1 MAAAGGLFSHDHFA
15 RQSAADEGDLATFAF
30 TAGDAATIMAEVE
43 DLGLER
49 GTVDA
54 GAGSG
59 HVATGCG
66 RKWAR
71 IVADPDRRGLPP
83 LAPAA
88 AVLDDVNQLTWR
100 QPLMQMTPRAGR
112 PRFLLVEDDI
122 ISRGFFKAAL
132 ETLPADVDTADSL
145 ASALASA
152 EPGAHD
158 LWLID
163 VNLPDGNGAQLLRE
177 LRRSHPDTPA
187 LAHTA
192 DGDTSIHARLREAG
206 FSDTL
211 VKPLGRDQLLKAVRR
226 ALVNSPAGIA
236 VAPAPAAIELNGQD
250 WDETAAL
257 AALNGQR
264 NHLIA
269 LRELFLAEL
278 PGVRDAVEQAV
289 DQHDERQLRSQLHRL
304 QASCG
309 FVGAARLG
317 RAVRQLHHMPESDL
331 AQAGFRAAVAAL
343 LH

>member
-1 MAAAGGLFSHDHFA
+1 MEAA
-15 RQSAADEGDLATFAF
+15 
-30 TAGDAATIMAEVE
+30 
-43 DLGLER
+43 
-49 GTVDA
+49 
-54 GAGSG
+54 
-59 HVATGCG
+59 
-66 RKWAR
+66 
-71 IVADPDRRGLPP
+71 
-83 LAPAA
+83 
-88 AVLDDVNQLTWR
+88 
-100 QPLMQMTPRAGR
+100 LMQMTPRTSR

-145 ASALASA
+145 ASALARG

-163 VNLPDGNGAQLLRE
+163 VNLPDGNGAQLLQA
-177 LRRSHPDTPA
+177 LRLSHPDTPA

-192 DGDTSIHARLREAG
+192 DGDASIHAGLREAG

-226 ALVNSPAGIA
+226 ALVNRPGATPLPPASTELA
-236 VAPAPAAIELNGQD
+236 VED

-289 DQHDERQLRSQLHRL
+289 DQHDERLLRSHLHRL

-317 RAVRQLHHMPESDL
+317 RAVRQLHHSPDSGQ
-331 AQAGFRAAVAAL
+331 AQAGFRAAVASL

>member
-1 MAAAGGLFSHDHFA
+1 
-15 RQSAADEGDLATFAF
+15 
-30 TAGDAATIMAEVE
+30 
-43 DLGLER
+43 
-49 GTVDA
+49 
-54 GAGSG
+54 
-59 HVATGCG
+59 
-66 RKWAR
+66 
-71 IVADPDRRGLPP
+71 
-83 LAPAA
+83 
-88 AVLDDVNQLTWR
+88 
-100 QPLMQMTPRAGR
+100 MQMTPRAAR

-152 EPGAHD
+152 EPGSHD

-192 DGDTSIHARLREAG
+192 DGDASIHARLREAG

-226 ALVNSPAGIA
+226 ALVNSPAGIF
-236 VAPAPAAIELNGQD
+236 VAQAPAAVELAVQD

-309 FVGAARLG
+309 FVGRHGWDGRCASCIMRPIPGRPRRGSATRWLPCCTEGCSAGLRPCNCRGFKPRQQQRPEPERLWPLLVG
-317 RAVRQLHHMPESDL
+317 RAGVGGQDTP
-331 AQAGFRAAVAAL
+331 
-343 LH
+343 

>member
-1 MAAAGGLFSHDHFA
+1 MMD
-15 RQSAADEGDLATFAF
+15 AADME
-30 TAGDAATIMAEVE
+30 AA
-43 DLGLER
+43 
-49 GTVDA
+49 
-54 GAGSG
+54 
-59 HVATGCG
+59 
-66 RKWAR
+66 
-71 IVADPDRRGLPP
+71 
-83 LAPAA
+83 
-88 AVLDDVNQLTWR
+88 
-100 QPLMQMTPRAGR
+100 LMQMTPRTSR

-145 ASALASA
+145 ASALARA

-163 VNLPDGNGAQLLRE
+163 VNLPDGNGAQLLHE

-192 DGDTSIHARLREAG
+192 DGDVSIHERLREAG
-206 FSDTL
+206 FNDTL

-226 ALVNSPAGIA
+226 ALVNSPAGA
-236 VAPAPAAIELNGQD
+236 TPPSAAIELVVED

-289 DQHDERQLRSQLHRL
+289 DQHDASSLRNQLHRL

-309 FVGAARLG
+309 FVGAARLA
-317 RAVRQLHHMPESDL
+317 RAVRQLHHAPESVP

>member
-1 MAAAGGLFSHDHFA
+1 
-15 RQSAADEGDLATFAF
+15 
-30 TAGDAATIMAEVE
+30 
-43 DLGLER
+43 
-49 GTVDA
+49 
-54 GAGSG
+54 
-59 HVATGCG
+59 
-66 RKWAR
+66 
-71 IVADPDRRGLPP
+71 
-83 LAPAA
+83 
-88 AVLDDVNQLTWR
+88 
-100 QPLMQMTPRAGR
+100 MQMTPRASR

-145 ASALASA
+145 ASALARA

-163 VNLPDGNGAQLLRE
+163 VNLPDGNGAQLLHE

-192 DGDTSIHARLREAG
+192 DGDADIHARLREAG

-226 ALVNSPAGIA
+226 ALVNRPAGA
-236 VAPAPAAIELNGQD
+236 AASPAAIELVVED

-289 DQHDERQLRSQLHRL
+289 DQHDASGLRSQLHRL

-309 FVGAARLG
+309 FVGAARLA
-317 RAVRQLHHMPESDL
+317 RAVRQLHHAPESAP

>member
-1 MAAAGGLFSHDHFA
+1 MEAA
-15 RQSAADEGDLATFAF
+15 
-30 TAGDAATIMAEVE
+30 
-43 DLGLER
+43 
-49 GTVDA
+49 
-54 GAGSG
+54 
-59 HVATGCG
+59 
-66 RKWAR
+66 
-71 IVADPDRRGLPP
+71 
-83 LAPAA
+83 
-88 AVLDDVNQLTWR
+88 
-100 QPLMQMTPRAGR
+100 LMQMTPRTSR

-145 ASALASA
+145 ASALARA

-163 VNLPDGNGAQLLRE
+163 VNLPDGNGAQLLHE

-192 DGDTSIHARLREAG
+192 DGDVSIHERLREAG

-226 ALVNSPAGIA
+226 ALVNSPAGA
-236 VAPAPAAIELNGQD
+236 TPPSAAIELVVED

-289 DQHDERQLRSQLHRL
+289 DQHDASSLRNQLHRL

-309 FVGAARLG
+309 FVGAARLA
-317 RAVRQLHHMPESDL
+317 RAVRQLHHAPESVP

>member
-1 MAAAGGLFSHDHFA
+1 
-15 RQSAADEGDLATFAF
+15 
-30 TAGDAATIMAEVE
+30 
-43 DLGLER
+43 
-49 GTVDA
+49 
-54 GAGSG
+54 
-59 HVATGCG
+59 
-66 RKWAR
+66 
-71 IVADPDRRGLPP
+71 
-83 LAPAA
+83 
-88 AVLDDVNQLTWR
+88 
-100 QPLMQMTPRAGR
+100 MQMTPRASR

-145 ASALASA
+145 ASALERA

-192 DGDTSIHARLREAG
+192 DGDVGIHARLREAG

-226 ALVNSPAGIA
+226 ALVNSPGGTAL
-236 VAPAPAAIELNGQD
+236 PPAAVELVVED

-289 DQHDERQLRSQLHRL
+289 DQHDEPTLRSQLHRL

-309 FVGAARLG
+309 FVGAARLA
-317 RAVRQLHHMPESDL
+317 RAVRQLHHAPESVP

>member
-1 MAAAGGLFSHDHFA
+1 MEAA
-15 RQSAADEGDLATFAF
+15 
-30 TAGDAATIMAEVE
+30 
-43 DLGLER
+43 
-49 GTVDA
+49 
-54 GAGSG
+54 
-59 HVATGCG
+59 
-66 RKWAR
+66 
-71 IVADPDRRGLPP
+71 
-83 LAPAA
+83 
-88 AVLDDVNQLTWR
+88 
-100 QPLMQMTPRAGR
+100 LMQMTPRTSR

-145 ASALASA
+145 ASALARA

-163 VNLPDGNGAQLLRE
+163 VNLPDGNGAQLLHE

-192 DGDTSIHARLREAG
+192 DGDVSIHERLREAG
-206 FSDTL
+206 FNDTL

-226 ALVNSPAGIA
+226 ALVNSPAGA
-236 VAPAPAAIELNGQD
+236 TPPSAAIELVVED

-289 DQHDERQLRSQLHRL
+289 DQHDASSLRNQLHRL

-309 FVGAARLG
+309 FVGAARLA
-317 RAVRQLHHMPESDL
+317 RAVRQLHHAPESVP

>member
-1 MAAAGGLFSHDHFA
+1 M
-15 RQSAADEGDLATFAF
+15 
-30 TAGDAATIMAEVE
+30 
-43 DLGLER
+43 
-49 GTVDA
+49 
-54 GAGSG
+54 
-59 HVATGCG
+59 
-66 RKWAR
+66 
-71 IVADPDRRGLPP
+71 
-83 LAPAA
+83 
-88 AVLDDVNQLTWR
+88 
-100 QPLMQMTPRAGR
+100 
-112 PRFLLVEDDI
+112 
-122 ISRGFFKAAL
+122 

-226 ALVNSPAGIA
+226 ALVNSPAGIS
-236 VAPAPAAIELNGQD
+236 VAPAPAAVELQVQD

-278 PGVRDAVEQAV
+278 PGCVTRSSRRWTSMMSVSCAASCTGCRRAVGSWARHAWPGRYASCIMRRVRAGPGWVPRGGGGPAALRV
-289 DQHDERQLRSQLHRL
+289 VRQGCALHR
-304 QASCG
+304 QS
-309 FVGAARLG
+309 
-317 RAVRQLHHMPESDL
+317 
-331 AQAGFRAAVAAL
+331 
-343 LH
+343 

>member
-1 MAAAGGLFSHDHFA
+1 
-15 RQSAADEGDLATFAF
+15 
-30 TAGDAATIMAEVE
+30 
-43 DLGLER
+43 
-49 GTVDA
+49 
-54 GAGSG
+54 
-59 HVATGCG
+59 
-66 RKWAR
+66 
-71 IVADPDRRGLPP
+71 
-83 LAPAA
+83 
-88 AVLDDVNQLTWR
+88 
-100 QPLMQMTPRAGR
+100 MQMTPRTSR

-226 ALVNSPAGIA
+226 ALVNSPAGVF
-236 VAPAPAAIELNGQD
+236 VAQAPAAVELQVQD

-289 DQHDERQLRSQLHRL
+289 HQHDERQLRSQLHRL

-317 RAVRQLHHMPESDL
+317 RAVRQLHHAPESGQ
-331 AQAGFRAAVAAL
+331 AQDGFRAAVAAL

>member
-1 MAAAGGLFSHDHFA
+1 
-15 RQSAADEGDLATFAF
+15 
-30 TAGDAATIMAEVE
+30 
-43 DLGLER
+43 
-49 GTVDA
+49 
-54 GAGSG
+54 
-59 HVATGCG
+59 
-66 RKWAR
+66 
-71 IVADPDRRGLPP
+71 
-83 LAPAA
+83 
-88 AVLDDVNQLTWR
+88 
-100 QPLMQMTPRAGR
+100 MQMTPRASR

-192 DGDTSIHARLREAG
+192 D
-206 FSDTL
+206 SDTL

-226 ALVNSPAGIA
+226 ALVNSPAGIS
-236 VAPAPAAIELNGQD
+236 VAPAPAAVELQVQD

-317 RAVRQLHHMPESDL
+317 RAVRQLHHAPESGQ
-331 AQAGFRAAVAAL
+331 AQAGFRDAVAAL